1 MFGSKKDK
9 DKNEPVLLITVD
21 SNYQLG
27 LVRSIL
33 EENKIPCLAQDRASG
48 GYMRVYA
55 GGSIF
60 GTDIYVAPENED
72 KAREL
77 LNVLDLDNTEGIPDE
92 EELAREALEAPGQDD
107 E

>member
-1 MFGSKKDK
+1 MKRQNETDR
-9 DKNEPVLLITVD
+9 EPVLLTTVS

-27 LVRSIL
+27 LVKSIL
-33 EENKIPCLAQDRASG
+33 EEHEIPCLAQDRASG

-60 GTDIYVAPENED
+60 GTDIYVSPDNLE

-77 LNVLDLDNTEGIPDE
+77 LDILMFDNME
-92 EELAREALEAPGQDD
+92 EVPEDELAEEALEAENP
-107 E
+107 EE